1 MARLEYER
9 DVMRKGRRLTLRR
22 VRRRVDA
29 CVYNLWSS
37 ALLLKGRLMKGEREE
52 ILDEVVD
59 RYVCMCVCVL
69 DGLYLSAMGVLKPK
83 LITNKPTSN
92 TAFIPPP
99 HTIIHHTHTHTHT
112 HIHTHRYD
120 ERASRLEDVRRHFQ
134 LLPSRLDRMKL
145 LHELAAD
152 HWRGLLAG
160 LAVVGY
166 LF

>member
-69 DGLYLSAMGVLKPK
+69 VGVYL
-83 LITNKPTSN
+83 
-92 TAFIPPP
+92 
-99 HTIIHHTHTHTHT
+99 
-112 HIHTHRYD
+112 
-120 ERASRLEDVRRHFQ
+120 
-134 LLPSRLDRMKL
+134 
-145 LHELAAD
+145 
-152 HWRGLLAG
+152 
-160 LAVVGY
+160 
-166 LF
+166 